1 MIGQQFEKGVVLEIT
16 FEIIL
21 QKHRYIIIKVVMPC
35 LHFPYVAVTVSQ
47 SFFVMICD
55 DDDAV
60 GAVQT
65 PAAV

>member
-21 QKHRYIIIKVVMPC
+21 QKHRYIIIKGVMPC
-35 LHFPYVAVTVSQ
+35 LHLLYVAVTVSQ
-47 SFFVMICD
+47 SFFKLC